1 MVDKANNILWHSLS
15 PEETL
20 TQLDVTSNGLADE
33 EVLSRREQFGYNEIP
48 EEGKVSLLYLFLK
61 QFKSLLVL
69 ILVLAALISYFTGHT
84 IDMYVIL
91 VVVLI
96 NTSIGFSQEIRAEK
110 SIKALRRMLVHK
122 ARVIRNGKEIIISSK
137 ELVPGDILIV
147 EEGDN
152 ISADA
157 RIINAKNLRTVES
170 SLTGESVPQGK
181 ITSLLPEDT
190 VLSDRKNML
199 FKGTF
204 VVAGFAHA
212 VVCETALNT
221 AIGDIADTLSG
232 IKTEKT
238 NFQRKTDALAKQMG
252 IIAISSAILLFMVAW
267 LAHSYSNDELLHIA
281 IAALVS
287 AIPEGLPAV
296 LSVVLAIGSYRM
308 AKRNAIVREFTSVET
323 LGAVTAILTDK
334 TGTLTQNTL
343 TVKKIVVPDEDAI
356 DVSGEGWFPVGNF
369 YRQNKIIDGELSGQL
384 KKLFDIA
391 GICNNSSIQHDIETG
406 KYELA
411 GDPTEGALLVL
422 AHKGG
427 SFSSEKSEVLKLDD
441 LPFSSK
447 QKFRATLYQSSESRE
462 ILVVGA
468 PERILELSVDYL
480 GESGHEQ
487 MNEAV
492 KKQVQHQID
501 EWSGNAMRVIGL
513 AYKKVPETTKQLT
526 EEDVTELVFVGI
538 VGMIDPPRPDVKDAV
553 EKCKKAGIRVIMATG
568 DHINTALAIAEATSI
583 IESTNSGGTMA
594 LTEQQLL
601 QLDEK
606 EFDEAI
612 SKINV
617 FARLSPNMKLQ
628 IATRLQA
635 MGHLIAMTGDGVND
649 APALKKADVGVAMGI
664 MGTDVARNS
673 AKVILA
679 DDNFSTIVNA
689 VEEGRIVFTNT
700 RQTSFFLVTTN
711 FSEILILI
719 VVIALGFPI
728 PLTATQILWLNLVT
742 DGIGDVALAT
752 EQGHGDELDEK
763 PISQKENILN
773 KSVIPFLIIMGVVMT
788 TLSITVF
795 FWFLPDGIEKAR
807 TTVFVAMAC
816 SQLFNLFNMRSLKK
830 SVFEIGPF
838 SNRYINIALIFSFVV
853 QIIIIEVPFFADI
866 FHFEPLS
873 SVEFIVLISLSSSI
887 LWVGE
892 LYKWLRSLGAKSRSE
907 IIDLKR

>member
-1 MVDKANNILWHSLS
+1 MDKVNNISWHSLS
-15 PEETL
+15 ADETL
-20 TQLDVTSNGLADE
+20 KQLDATSKGLSDQ
-33 EVLSRREQFGYNEIP
+33 EVLARRKKHGYNEIP

-61 QFKSLLVL
+61 QFKGLLVL
-69 ILVLAALISYFTGHT
+69 ILALAALISYFTGHT
-84 IDMYVIL
+84 IDTYVIL

-96 NTSIGFSQEIRAEK
+96 NALIGFSQEIRAGK
-110 SIKALRRMLVHK
+110 SIEALRQMLVHK
-122 ARVIRNGKEIIISSK
+122 ARVIRNGKEMIVSVR

-157 RIINAKNLRTVES
+157 RIISAKNLRTIES

-181 ITSLLPEDT
+181 ITSILLEDT
-190 VLSDRKNML
+190 LLSDRKNML

-212 VVCETALNT
+212 VVCETGLNT
-221 AIGDIADTLSG
+221 AIGGIADTLRG

-238 NFQRKTDALAKQMG
+238 NFQRKTDALARQMG
-252 IIAISSAILLFMVAW
+252 IIAISSALLLFIVAW
-267 LAHSYSNDELLHIA
+267 LAHSYSKEELLLIA
-281 IAALVS
+281 LAALVS

-343 TVKKIVVPDEDAI
+343 TVKKLFVPDEDTI

-369 YRQNKIIDGELSGQL
+369 YRQNRTIDGEQNEQL
-384 KKLFDIA
+384 KKLFNIS
-391 GICNNSSIQHDIETG
+391 GICNNSNIRHDVKTG

-427 SFSSEKSEVLKLDD
+427 SFLSEKSSALKLDD
-441 LPFSSK
+441 LPFNSK
-447 QKFRATLYQSSESRE
+447 QKFRATLFQNSGSKE

-468 PERILELSVDYL
+468 PEKILELSINYL
-480 GESGHEQ
+480 GKVGEHQ
-487 MNEAV
+487 MNDTI
-492 KKQVQHQID
+492 KKKIQRQID

-513 AYKKVPETTKQLT
+513 AYRRASETTKQLT
-526 EEDVTELVFVGI
+526 EEDITELVFVGL
-538 VGMIDPPRPDVKDAV
+538 VGMIDPPRPDVKEAV

-568 DHINTALAIAEATSI
+568 DHINTALAIAEATSM
-583 IESTNSGGTMA
+583 IESTNSGRTMA

-612 SKINV
+612 STINV

-673 AKVILA
+673 AKVVLA

-719 VVIALGFPI
+719 IVIALGFPI

-742 DGIGDVALAT
+742 DGVGDVALAT
-752 EQGHGDELDEK
+752 EHGHGDELDEK

-788 TLSITVF
+788 TLSIAVF
-795 FWFLPDGIEKAR
+795 FWFLPVGIEKAR
-807 TTVFVAMAC
+807 TSVFVVMAF

-830 SVFEIGPF
+830 SVFEIGLF
-838 SNRYINIALIFSFVV
+838 SNRYINLALFVSCVV
-853 QIIIIEVPFFADI
+853 QVVIIEVPLFADI
-866 FHFEPLS
+866 FRFVPLNPI
-873 SVEFIVLISLSSSI
+873 EFIVLIGLSSSI
-887 LWVGE
+887 LWIGE
-892 LYKWLRSLGAKSRSE
+892 SYKWLLFLFKFRK
-907 IIDLKR
+907 K

>member
-1 MVDKANNILWHSLS
+1 MDKANNILWHSLS
-15 PEETL
+15 PDETL
-20 TQLDVTSNGLADE
+20 KQLDATSKGLTDE
-33 EVLSRREQFGYNEIP
+33 EVVFRREKYDLNEIP

-69 ILVLAALISYFTGHT
+69 ILIVAALISYFTGHV

-96 NTSIGFSQEIRAEK
+96 NTLIGFSQEIRAEK
-110 SIKALRRMLVHK
+110 SIKSLRRMLVHK
-122 ARVIRNGKEIIISSK
+122 ARVIRNGKEIIVLAK
-137 ELVPGDILIV
+137 ELVPGDVLIV

-152 ISADA
+152 IAADA

-181 ITSLLPEDT
+181 ITFPLQEDT
-190 VLSDRKNML
+190 LLSDRKNML

-204 VVAGFAHA
+204 VVAGYAHA
-212 VVCETALNT
+212 VVCETGLNT
-221 AIGDIADTLSG
+221 AIGDIADTLRS

-238 NFQRKTDALAKQMG
+238 NFQRKTDVLAKQMG
-252 IIAISSAILLFMVAW
+252 IISIGSALLLLMVAW
-267 LAHSYSNDELLHIA
+267 FAHSYSNDELLLIA

-343 TVKKIVVPDEDAI
+343 TVKKIVVPEEDVI

-369 YRQNKIIDGELSGQL
+369 YQQSKVIDGELNEQL
-384 KKLFDIA
+384 KKLLSIA
-391 GICNNSSIQHDIETG
+391 GICNNSSIRHNTDTG

-422 AHKGG
+422 ANKGG
-427 SFSSEKSEVLKLDD
+427 SFSSEKSEALKYDD
-441 LPFSSK
+441 LPFNSK
-447 QKFRATLYQSSESRE
+447 QKFRATLYQGSESRE

-468 PERILELSVDYL
+468 PEKILELSVDYL
-480 GESGHEQ
+480 GKSGKQQ
-487 MNEAV
+487 MNKHV
-492 KKQVQHQID
+492 KVRFQQQID

-513 AYKKVPETTKQLT
+513 AYKKVSETTKQLI
-526 EEDVTELVFVGI
+526 EEDVNELVFVGI
-538 VGMIDPPRPDVKDAV
+538 VGMIDPPRPDAKEAV

-568 DHINTALAIAEATSI
+568 DHINTALAIAQATSI
-583 IESTNSGGTMA
+583 IDKNAGDTRA

-612 SKINV
+612 SNISV

-635 MGHLIAMTGDGVND
+635 MGYLIAMTGDGVND
-649 APALKKADVGVAMGI
+649 APALKKADVGIAMGI

-673 AKVILA
+673 AKVVLA

-719 VVIALGFPI
+719 TVIALGYPI

-742 DGIGDVALAT
+742 DGVGDIALAT

-773 KSVIPFLIIMGVVMT
+773 KSVIPFLIIVGVVMT
-788 TLSITVF
+788 TLSIIVF
-795 FWFLPDGIEKAR
+795 FWFLPEGVEKAR
-807 TTVFVAMAC
+807 TTVFVVMAF

-830 SVFEIGPF
+830 SIFEIGPF
-838 SNRYINIALIFSFVV
+838 SNGYINIALIFSVIV
-853 QIIIIEVPFFADI
+853 QFIIIEVPFFADI
-866 FHFEPLS
+866 FRFSPLNM
-873 SVEFIVLISLSSSI
+873 VEFIVLISLSSSI

-892 LYKWLRSLGAKSRSE
+892 IYKWFVFLFK
-907 IIDLKR
+907 LKGT